1 MNPGIAYATLAF
13 VMWGLFPLYF
23 RQIAAVPPLE
33 VVLHRSVWSLLF
45 VIALLAALRR
55 FGWMRELAAQP
66 RRLGLFALSAL
77 LLSGNWLLYVYAI
90 HSGQVVE
97 ASLGYFINPIVNVL
111 LGVLVLHERLN
122 KAQWASV
129 ALAAAG
135 VLWLT
140 LLNGRLP
147 WIALALAVSF
157 AFYGLMRKTAS
168 LGALEGLALETML
181 LAPVV
186 LPALAWWSFS
196 GRGAMAQGDLALD
209 AWLVIGGPLTA
220 LPLLLFAAGA
230 RRLPLAT
237 VGPAA
242 VPVTHA
248 PAGAGRVGVPRAL
261 RPRAPARLRLHL
273 GRRWRCIRPTAGG
286 ARAQPRAA
294 ASGRRRA
301 DQVVEGRQ
309 RRLGAVAGGDD
320 DLLVGHR
327 RRVARGEHAG
337 QVGGAARVDDDL
349 AVAAQLDRALQELG
363 VGHQAD
369 LHEHA
374 GQFDRVLD
382 AADAVLEAQAVDLAG
397 RRR

>member
-45 VIALLAALRR
+45 VIVLLALLRR

-66 RRLGLFALSAL
+66 SRLGQFALSAL
-77 LLSGNWLLYVYAI
+77 LLSANWLLYVHAI
-90 HSGQVVE
+90 GSAQVVE
-97 ASLGYFINPIVNVL
+97 ASLGYFINPIVSVL

-122 KAQWASV
+122 KMQWASV

-157 AFYGLMRKTAS
+157 AIYGLIRKTAS
-168 LGALEGLALETML
+168 LGPLEGLALETML
-181 LAPVV
+181 LAPVA

-196 GRGAMAQGDLALD
+196 GRGAIAQGDLALD

-237 VGPAA
+237 VG
-242 VPVTHA
+242 
-248 PAGAGRVGVPRAL
+248 L
-261 RPRAPARLRLHL
+261 LQYLS
-273 GRRWRCIRPTAGG
+273 PTI
-286 ARAQPRAA
+286 Q
-294 ASGRRRA
+294 
-301 DQVVEGRQ
+301 
-309 RRLGAVAGGDD
+309 
-320 DLLVGHR
+320 
-327 RRVARGEHAG
+327 
-337 QVGGAARVDDDL
+337 L
-349 AVAAQLDRALQELG
+349 ALG
-363 VGHQAD
+363 VWVF
-369 LHEHA
+369 HEP
-374 GQFDRVLD
+374 FDRVRLLGFGFIWAGLALYSVD
-382 AADAVLEAQAVDLAG
+382 GWWRSRRSPQLPPQAAAAG
-397 RRR
+397 VRIR